1 VLLRRTALRA
11 AALATALAT
20 TIGGGAALAPVAAAQ
35 GSSNDPAPA
44 FYQPP
49 AQLPAGAGALVKTE
63 SFPLAGAIP
72 PIPGAEFVSDG
83 AGPIS
88 TDAQRIMYTSA
99 GSRNQPI
106 AVTGTYLQPRAP
118 WTGPGTRPL
127 AVLAPGT
134 QGQADHCA
142 PSKTFQNLATVRT
155 DPPGVGFGYE
165 LIQAYA
171 LLARGY
177 AVAMTDYEGLG
188 TPGIH
193 PYVHRESSARAVLD
207 IARAAPRIPGAD
219 IGPSPR
225 TVFSGYSQGG
235 GAVAAA
241 AELHPRYAAE
251 VNLVGTAA
259 GSPPADLLATL
270 ERADGSAIA
279 GVIGYSLNSLV
290 DAYPE
295 MDPLLDA
302 YLNDHG
308 RAMLAATSDQCIGET
323 AIQFFQQ
330 RTNNFTRSGQS
341 AGEIARQDPAI
352 MDYLERQRIG
362 RLSPTT
368 PVRILSPVNDDVV
381 PGHQSQR
388 LGRDWCAQGAA
399 VEMVIDH
406 TPPVA
411 TGLVIN
417 HAVPMLSG
425 LGGTVQYL
433 ADRIDGL
440 PAPVN
445 CGTY

>member
-1 VLLRRTALRA
+1 MRTA
-11 AALATALAT
+11 T
-20 TIGGGAALAPVAAAQ
+20 
-35 GSSNDPAPA
+35 
-44 FYQPP
+44 
-49 AQLPAGAGALVKTE
+49 
-63 SFPLAGAIP
+63 
-72 PIPGAEFVSDG
+72 
-83 AGPIS
+83 
-88 TDAQRIMYTSA
+88 
-99 GSRNQPI
+99 
-106 AVTGTYLQPRAP
+106 
-118 WTGPGTRPL
+118 
-127 AVLAPGT
+127 
-134 QGQADHCA
+134 
-142 PSKTFQNLATVRT
+142 
-155 DPPGVGFGYE
+155 
-165 LIQAYA
+165 
-171 LLARGY
+171 
-177 AVAMTDYEGLG
+177 
-188 TPGIH
+188 
-193 PYVHRESSARAVLD
+193 
-207 IARAAPRIPGAD
+207 
-219 IGPSPR
+219 
-225 TVFSGYSQGG
+225 
-235 GAVAAA
+235 
-241 AELHPRYAAE
+241 
-251 VNLVGTAA
+251 
-259 GSPPADLLATL
+259 
-270 ERADGSAIA
+270 
-279 GVIGYSLNSLV
+279 
-290 DAYPE
+290 
-295 MDPLLDA
+295 
-302 YLNDHG
+302 G

-433 ADRIDGL
+433 ADRIDGV